1 MKGNPDSGDEEEFS
15 IGQALLCIPLG
26 IAIAGLFILF
36 ASFAHAAV
44 HPDTEMPSVRPEA
57 AKDAQ
62 QPKPRCVRLRT
73 AIVTVHLA
81 NGAVLIA
88 PMTIAVPC

>member
-1 MKGNPDSGDEEEFS
+1 MTRPAWLPVFAGV
-15 IGQALLCIPLG
+15 AAVAVWWLLTVY
-26 IAIAGLFILF
+26 
-36 ASFAHAAV
+36 AHAAV